1 MEDIFSKRKTLRT
14 IKADTSDYFI
24 PLFHTL
30 AVFLSTKETIIT
42 KRFLEHIMKN
52 LIALTLLLGGSTLL
66 CAQKP
71 AKTPATYKP
80 VKSEMYR
87 KGWIDFNKNGV
98 KDVYEDP
105 SAPLEA
111 RIENLLQ
118 QMTLDE
124 KTCQMVTLYGYK
136 RVLKD
141 DLPTPE
147 WKELLW
153 KDGIGAIDEHLN
165 GFQQWGLPPSD
176 NAYVWP
182 ASRHAWALN
191 EVQRFFVE
199 DTRLGIPVDFTNEGI
214 RGVESYRA
222 TNFPTQLGLG
232 HTWNREL
239 IRQVGLITG
248 REARMLGYTNI
259 YAPILDVGRDQRWGR
274 YEEVYGES
282 PYLVAELG
290 IEMVRG
296 LQHNHQVA
304 ATGKHFAAYS
314 NNKGAREGMARVD
327 PQMSPREVENIHI
340 YPFKRVI
347 REAGMLGVMSSYN
360 DYDGI
365 PVQGSY
371 YWLTTRLRGE
381 MGFRGYVVSD
391 SDAVEYLYTKHG
403 TAKDMKEAVRQSVEA
418 GLNVRC
424 TFRSP
429 DSFVLPLRELVKEG
443 GLSEEVINDRVR
455 DILRVKF
462 LIGLFDAPYQTDLAG
477 ADREVEKEENEA
489 IALQASHESV
499 VLLKN
504 ADELLPL
511 DINSTKKIAVCGPN
525 ANEEGYALTHYGPLA
540 VEVTTVLEGIQEKTK
555 GKAEVLYTKGCDLV
569 DAHWPESEIIDYPL
583 TDDEQAEIDKAVEN
597 ARQAD
602 VAVVVLG
609 GGQRTCGENKS
620 RTSLDLPG
628 RQLQLLQAIQ
638 ATGKPVVLILING
651 RPLSI
656 NWADKFVPA
665 ILEAW
670 YPGSKG
676 GTALADI
683 LFGDYNPGGKLTVTF
698 PKTVGQIPFNFPC
711 KPSSQ
716 IDGGK
721 NPGPTG
727 NMSRI
732 NGALYPFGYGLSYTT
747 FEYSDLDITPRVI
760 TPNESATVRLKVT
773 NTGKRA
779 GDEVVQLYIRDVL
792 SSITTY
798 EKNLAGF
805 QRIHLEP
812 GEAQELSFTIDRKH
826 LELLDADM
834 KWVVEPGDFVLM
846 AGASSEDIRLNGT
859 LTVEDYQTRAKA
871 IEAQKPAKRVSAST
885 NPEDAENVLDEK
897 INTAWQGNKGD
908 YITFALKNGAKVDKV
923 AIAFTRDNNLPA
935 TFEIQLSGGGGQFL
949 TVYSGTVSEYGKL
962 ISYPFKGTTAS
973 DLRIVLNDDRVSIA
987 EVKF

>member
-1 MEDIFSKRKTLRT
+1 
-14 IKADTSDYFI
+14 
-24 PLFHTL
+24 
-30 AVFLSTKETIIT
+30 
-42 KRFLEHIMKN
+42 MKN

-98 KDVYEDP
+98 KDVYEAP

-182 ASRHAWALN
+182 ASRHACALHV
-191 EVQRFFVE
+191 EHRFFVE

-248 REARMLGYTNI
+248 REARMLGYTNV

-290 IEMVRG
+290 SEMERG

-424 TFRSP
+424 TFRLP

-477 ADREVEKEENEA
+477 ADHEVEKEENEA
-489 IALQASHESV
+489 IALLAARESI
-499 VLLKN
+499 VLLIN
-504 ADELLPL
+504 AGELLPL
-511 DINSTKKIAVCGPN
+511 DINSIKKIAVCGPN

-665 ILEAW
+665 TLEAW

-798 EKNLAGF
+798 EMNHAGF

-812 GEAQELSFTIDRKH
+812 GEAQELSFAIDHKH
-826 LELLDADM
+826 LGLRDTDM
-834 KWVVEPGDFVLM
+834 KWVVEPAPLPK
-846 AGASSEDIRLNGT
+846 T
-859 LTVEDYQTRAKA
+859 
-871 IEAQKPAKRVSAST
+871 SA
-885 NPEDAENVLDEK
+885 
-897 INTAWQGNKGD
+897 
-908 YITFALKNGAKVDKV
+908 
-923 AIAFTRDNNLPA
+923 
-935 TFEIQLSGGGGQFL
+935 
-949 TVYSGTVSEYGKL
+949 
-962 ISYPFKGTTAS
+962 
-973 DLRIVLNDDRVSIA
+973 
-987 EVKF
+987 

>member
-1 MEDIFSKRKTLRT
+1 MNKL
-14 IKADTSDYFI
+14 FI
-24 PLFHTL
+24 
-30 AVFLSTKETIIT
+30 A
-42 KRFLEHIMKN
+42 
-52 LIALTLLLGGSTLL
+52 TLLLSGSTFLSG
-66 CAQKP
+66 QTVP
-71 AKTPATYKP
+71 RIPETYKP
-80 VKSEMYR
+80 SKSEMYH

-105 SAPLEA
+105 SAPVEA
-111 RIENLLQ
+111 RIENLLG
-118 QMTLDE
+118 QMTLEE

-136 RVLKD
+136 RVLKN
-141 DLPTPE
+141 DLPTAE
-147 WKELLW
+147 WKQSLW

-176 NAYVWP
+176 NPYVWP

-199 DTRLGIPVDFTNEGI
+199 ETRLGIPTDFTNEGI
-214 RGVESYRA
+214 RGIESFRA

-232 HTWNREL
+232 HTWNRKL
-239 IRQVGLITG
+239 IHQVGLITG
-248 REARMLGYTNI
+248 REARMLGYTNV

-296 LQHNHQVA
+296 LQHNHQVTS
-304 ATGKHFAAYS
+304 TGKHFVAYS

-327 PQMSPREVENIHI
+327 PQMSPREVENVHV
-340 YPFKRVI
+340 YPFRRVI
-347 REAGMLGVMSSYN
+347 QEAGMLGIMSSYN
-360 DYDGI
+360 DYDGFPI
-365 PVQGSY
+365 QGSY

-429 DSFVLPLRELVKEG
+429 ESFVYPLRELVKEG
-443 GLSEEVINDRVR
+443 GLSEELINDRVR

-462 LIGLFDAPYQTDLAG
+462 LVGLFDSPYQTDLAG
-477 ADREVEKEENEA
+477 ADKEVEKAENEA
-489 IALQASHESV
+489 VALQASRESI

-504 ADELLPL
+504 ESELLPL
-511 DINSTKKIAVCGPN
+511 DINQVKRIAVCGPN
-525 ANEEGYALTHYGPLA
+525 ADEEGYALTHYGPLA
-540 VEVTTVLEGIQEKTK
+540 VDVTTVLEGIQAKVE
-555 GKAEVLYTKGCDLV
+555 GRAEVVYTKGCELV
-569 DAHWPESEIIDYPL
+569 DAHWPESELIDYPL
-583 TDDEQAEIDKAVEN
+583 TAEEQAEIDRAVEN
-597 ARQAD
+597 ARQSD

-620 RTSLDLPG
+620 RSSLDLPG
-628 RQLQLLQAIQ
+628 RQLQLLQAVQ

-698 PKTVGQIPFNFPC
+698 PKSVGQIPFNFPY

-716 IDGGK
+716 VDGGQ
-721 NPGPTG
+721 NMGLDG
-727 NMSRI
+727 NMTRV

-747 FEYSDLDITPRVI
+747 FEYSDLEISPKVI
-760 TPNESATVRLKVT
+760 TPNERVQVSLKVT

-779 GDEVVQLYIRDVL
+779 GDEVVQLYTRDVI
-792 SSITTY
+792 SSVTTY

-805 QRIHLEP
+805 ERIHLRP
-812 GEAQELSFTIDRKH
+812 GETQTVTFTLDRKH
-826 LELLDADM
+826 FELLNADM
-834 KWVVEPGDFVLM
+834 KWVVEPGEFSIM
-846 AGASSEDIRLNGT
+846 AGASSEDIRLSGM
-859 LTVEDYQTRAKA
+859 LQVEEYATRLQA
-871 IEAQKPAKRVSAST
+871 IEAQKTQSPVTAST
-885 NPEDAENVLDEK
+885 NPESTSLVLDGKAE
-897 INTAWQGNKGD
+897 TSWQGNKGD
-908 YITFALKNGAKVDKV
+908 YITLSLDNSPHVEKVDITFV
-923 AIAFTRDNNLPA
+923 RENNLPA
-935 TFEIQLSGGGGQFL
+935 EFEIQLSGGGGQFL
-949 TVYSGTVSEYGKL
+949 TVYSGTVSEYGKA
-962 ISYPFKGTTAS
+962 ITYQFKGSTAS
-973 DLRIVLNDDRVSIA
+973 DLRIVLKDDRVGVA
-987 EVKF
+987 EIKL

>member
-1 MEDIFSKRKTLRT
+1 
-14 IKADTSDYFI
+14 
-24 PLFHTL
+24 
-30 AVFLSTKETIIT
+30 
-42 KRFLEHIMKN
+42 MKN

-248 REARMLGYTNI
+248 REARMLGYTNV

-462 LIGLFDAPYQTDLAG
+462 LIGLFDAPYQTDLAD

-489 IALQASHESV
+489 IALQASRESV

-602 VAVVVLG
+602 VAIVVLG

-885 NPEDAENVLDEK
+885 NPEDVENVLDEK

>member
-1 MEDIFSKRKTLRT
+1 
-14 IKADTSDYFI
+14 
-24 PLFHTL
+24 
-30 AVFLSTKETIIT
+30 
-42 KRFLEHIMKN
+42 MKN

-248 REARMLGYTNI
+248 REARMLGYTNV

-555 GKAEVLYTKGCDLV
+555 SKAEVLYTKGCDLV

-620 RTSLDLPG
+620 RTSLALPG

>member
-1 MEDIFSKRKTLRT
+1 
-14 IKADTSDYFI
+14 
-24 PLFHTL
+24 
-30 AVFLSTKETIIT
+30 
-42 KRFLEHIMKN
+42 
-52 LIALTLLLGGSTLL
+52 
-66 CAQKP
+66 
-71 AKTPATYKP
+71 
-80 VKSEMYR
+80 
-87 KGWIDFNKNGV
+87 
-98 KDVYEDP
+98 
-105 SAPLEA
+105 
-111 RIENLLQ
+111 
-118 QMTLDE
+118 
-124 KTCQMVTLYGYK
+124 
-136 RVLKD
+136 
-141 DLPTPE
+141 
-147 WKELLW
+147 
-153 KDGIGAIDEHLN
+153 
-165 GFQQWGLPPSD
+165 
-176 NAYVWP
+176 
-182 ASRHAWALN
+182 
-191 EVQRFFVE
+191 
-199 DTRLGIPVDFTNEGI
+199 
-214 RGVESYRA
+214 
-222 TNFPTQLGLG
+222 
-232 HTWNREL
+232 
-239 IRQVGLITG
+239 
-248 REARMLGYTNI
+248 
-259 YAPILDVGRDQRWGR
+259 
-274 YEEVYGES
+274 
-282 PYLVAELG
+282 
-290 IEMVRG
+290 
-296 LQHNHQVA
+296 
-304 ATGKHFAAYS
+304 
-314 NNKGAREGMARVD
+314 
-327 PQMSPREVENIHI
+327 
-340 YPFKRVI
+340 
-347 REAGMLGVMSSYN
+347 
-360 DYDGI
+360 
-365 PVQGSY
+365 
-371 YWLTTRLRGE
+371 

-403 TAKDMKEAVRQSVEA
+403 TVKDMKEAVRQSVEA

-846 AGASSEDIRLNGT
+846 TGASSEDIRLNGT

>member
-1 MEDIFSKRKTLRT
+1 
-14 IKADTSDYFI
+14 
-24 PLFHTL
+24 
-30 AVFLSTKETIIT
+30 
-42 KRFLEHIMKN
+42 MKN

-248 REARMLGYTNI
+248 REARMLGYTNV

-569 DAHWPESEIIDYPL
+569 DAHWPESEIIDDPL

-871 IEAQKPAKRVSAST
+871 IEAPKPAKRVSAST

-973 DLRIVLNDDRVSIA
+973 DLRIVLNDDRVGVA
-987 EVKF
+987 EVEF

>member
-1 MEDIFSKRKTLRT
+1 
-14 IKADTSDYFI
+14 
-24 PLFHTL
+24 
-30 AVFLSTKETIIT
+30 
-42 KRFLEHIMKN
+42 MKN

-248 REARMLGYTNI
+248 REARMLGYTNV

-443 GLSEEVINDRVR
+443 GLSEDVINDRVR

-846 AGASSEDIRLNGT
+846 TGASSEDIRLNGT

>member
-1 MEDIFSKRKTLRT
+1 
-14 IKADTSDYFI
+14 
-24 PLFHTL
+24 
-30 AVFLSTKETIIT
+30 
-42 KRFLEHIMKN
+42 MKN

-248 REARMLGYTNI
+248 REARMLGYTNV

-403 TAKDMKEAVRQSVEA
+403 TVKDMKEAVRQSVEA

-721 NPGPTG
+721 NLGPTG

-760 TPNESATVRLKVT
+760 TPNESATVHLKVT

-846 AGASSEDIRLNGT
+846 TGASSEDIRLNGT

>member
-1 MEDIFSKRKTLRT
+1 
-14 IKADTSDYFI
+14 
-24 PLFHTL
+24 
-30 AVFLSTKETIIT
+30 
-42 KRFLEHIMKN
+42 MKK
-52 LIALTLLLGGSTLL
+52 LIVATLLLGSGTLL
-66 CAQKP
+66 SAQKTAKIP
-71 AKTPATYKP
+71 AYYKP
-80 VKSEMYR
+80 AKSEMYH
-87 KGWIDFNKNGV
+87 KGWIDFNKNGI
-98 KDVYEDP
+98 KDIYEDP
-105 SAPLEA
+105 AATLDA

-118 QMTLDE
+118 QMTLEE

-141 DLPTPE
+141 ALPTPE
-147 WKELLW
+147 WKQMLW

-176 NAYVWP
+176 NENVWP

-191 EVQRFFVE
+191 EIQRFFVE

-214 RGVESYRA
+214 RGVESYKA

-248 REARMLGYTNI
+248 REARMLGYTNV

-304 ATGKHFAAYS
+304 ATAKHFAAYS

-327 PQMSPREVENIHI
+327 PQMPPREVENIHI

-347 REAGMLGVMSSYN
+347 REAGLLGVMSSYN

-365 PVQGSY
+365 PIQGSY
-371 YWLTTRLRGE
+371 YWLTTRLRKE

-391 SDAVEYLYTKHG
+391 SDAVEYLYTKHN

-477 ADREVEKEENEA
+477 ADDEVEKEANEA
-489 IALQASHESV
+489 VALQASRESI

-504 ADELLPL
+504 TDNTLPL
-511 DINSTKKIAVCGPN
+511 NIDKIKKIAVCGPN
-525 ANEEGYALTHYGPLA
+525 ADEEGYALTHYGPLA
-540 VEVTTVLEGIQEKTK
+540 VEVTTVLEGIREKAQ
-555 GKAEVLYTKGCDLV
+555 GKAEVLYTKGCNLV
-569 DAHWPESEIIDYPL
+569 DAHWPESEIMEYPL
-583 TDDEQAEIDKAVEN
+583 TPDEQTEIDRAAAN

-620 RTSLDLPG
+620 RTSLELPG
-628 RQLQLLQAIQ
+628 HQLKLLQAVQ
-638 ATGKPVVLILING
+638 ATGKPVILILING
-651 RPLSI
+651 RPLSV

-676 GTALADI
+676 GTAVADI

-698 PKTVGQIPFNFPC
+698 PKTVGQIPFNFPY
-711 KPSSQ
+711 KPASQ

-721 NPGPTG
+721 NPGPDG

-747 FEYSDLDITPRVI
+747 FEYSDLEITPKVI
-760 TPNESATVRLKVT
+760 TPNQKATVRLKVM

-779 GDEVVQLYIRDVL
+779 GDEVVQLYTRDIL
-792 SSITTY
+792 SSVTTY

-805 QRIHLEP
+805 ERIHLKP
-812 GEAQELSFTIDRKH
+812 GESKEIVFTLDRKH
-826 LELLDADM
+826 LELLNADM
-834 KWVVEPGDFVLM
+834 KWTVEPGEFAIM
-846 AGASSEDIRLNGT
+846 AGASSEDIRLNGI
-859 LTVEDYQTRAKA
+859 LTVEDYQARLQAL
-871 IEAQKPAKRVSAST
+871 ESQNPVSPVTAST
-885 NPEDAENVLDEK
+885 DMENAPNVLDK
-897 INTAWQGNKGD
+897 QKNTVWQGNKGD
-908 YITFALKNGAKVDKV
+908 YITFALKNGSKINEV
-923 AIAFTRDNNLPA
+923 AIAFKRDNGLPA
-935 TFEIQLSGGGGQFL
+935 EFEIQLSGGGGQFL
-949 TVYSGTVSEYGKL
+949 TVYSGTVSQYGEL

-973 DLRIVLNDDRVSIA
+973 DLRILLNDDRVGIA
-987 EVKF
+987 EVVLKE

>member
-1 MEDIFSKRKTLRT
+1 MKKLIVAALLL
-14 IKADTSDYFI
+14 TS
-24 PLFHTL
+24 
-30 AVFLSTKETIIT
+30 A
-42 KRFLEHIMKN
+42 
-52 LIALTLLLGGSTLL
+52 TLLS
-66 CAQKP
+66 AQKTTKLP
-71 AKTPATYKP
+71 AIYKP

-105 SAPLEA
+105 AATLDA
-111 RIENLLQ
+111 RIEDLLK
-118 QMTLDE
+118 QMTLEE

-141 DLPTPE
+141 ALPTPE
-147 WKELLW
+147 WKQMLW
-153 KDGIGAIDEHLN
+153 KDGVGAIDEHLN

-176 NAYVWP
+176 NENVWP

-191 EVQRFFVE
+191 EVQRFFIE
-199 DTRLGIPVDFTNEGI
+199 DTRLGIPTDFTNEGI
-214 RGVESYRA
+214 RGVESYKA

-239 IRQVGLITG
+239 IHKVGLITG
-248 REARMLGYTNI
+248 REARMLGYTNV

-304 ATGKHFAAYS
+304 ATGKHFVAYS

-347 REAGMLGVMSSYN
+347 QEAGMLGVMSSYN

-365 PVQGSY
+365 PIQGSY
-371 YWLTTRLRGE
+371 YWLMTRLRGE

-418 GLNVRC
+418 GLNMRC

-443 GLSEEVINDRVR
+443 GLSESVINDRVR

-462 LIGLFDAPYQTDLAG
+462 LIGLFDTPYQTDLAG
-477 ADREVEKEENEA
+477 ADREVEKEENETV
-489 IALQASHESV
+489 ALQASRESI

-504 ADELLPL
+504 ANNTLPL
-511 DINSTKKIAVCGPN
+511 NINAVKKIAICGPN
-525 ANEEGYALTHYGPLA
+525 ADEQGYALTHYGPLA
-540 VEVTTVLEGIQEKTK
+540 VEVTTALQGIREKVK

-569 DAHWPESEIIDYPL
+569 DVNWPESEIIGYPL
-583 TDDEQAEIDKAVEN
+583 TTEEQAEIDKAVAN

-620 RTSLDLPG
+620 RSSLDLPG
-628 RQLQLLQAIQ
+628 RQLQLLQAVQ

-651 RPLSI
+651 RPLSV
-656 NWADKFVPA
+656 NWAEKFVPA

-698 PKTVGQIPFNFPC
+698 PKTVGQIPFNFPY

-721 NPGPTG
+721 NPGPDG
-727 NMSRI
+727 NQSRI

-747 FEYSDLDITPRVI
+747 FEYADLEITPKVI
-760 TPNESATVRLKVT
+760 TPNETATVRLKVT
-773 NTGKRA
+773 NTGQRA
-779 GDEVVQLYIRDVL
+779 GDEVVQLYTRDVL

-798 EKNLAGF
+798 EKNLTGF
-805 QRIHLEP
+805 ERVHLQP
-812 GEAQELSFTIDRKH
+812 GETKEVIFTIDRKH
-826 LELLDADM
+826 LELFDASM

-859 LTVEDYQTRAKA
+859 LTVEDYPTRAKTL
-871 IEAQKPAKRVSAST
+871 EAQKTTSPVSAST
-885 NPEDAENVLDEK
+885 NPEDAENVLDGK
-897 INTAWQGNKGD
+897 ISTVWQGNKGD
-908 YITFALKNGAKVDKV
+908 YITFALENGTKVDKV
-923 AIAFTRDNNLPA
+923 SIAFTRDNQLPA
-935 TFEIQLSGGGGQFL
+935 SFEIQLSGGGGQFL
-949 TVYSGTVSEYGKL
+949 TVYSGTVSEFGKL

-973 DLRIVLNDDRVSIA
+973 DLRIVLNDDRVGIA
-987 EVKF
+987 ELRKN

>member
-1 MEDIFSKRKTLRT
+1 
-14 IKADTSDYFI
+14 
-24 PLFHTL
+24 
-30 AVFLSTKETIIT
+30 
-42 KRFLEHIMKN
+42 MKN

-248 REARMLGYTNI
+248 REARMLGYTNV

-555 GKAEVLYTKGCDLV
+555 SKAEVLYTKGCDLV

-602 VAVVVLG
+602 IAVVVLG

-908 YITFALKNGAKVDKV
+908 YITFALKNGTQVDKV
-923 AIAFTRDNNLPA
+923 TIAFTRDNNLPA

>member
-1 MEDIFSKRKTLRT
+1 
-14 IKADTSDYFI
+14 
-24 PLFHTL
+24 
-30 AVFLSTKETIIT
+30 
-42 KRFLEHIMKN
+42 MKN

-248 REARMLGYTNI
+248 REARMLGYTNV

-347 REAGMLGVMSSYN
+347 WEAGMLGVMSSYN

-871 IEAQKPAKRVSAST
+871 IEAPKPAKRVSAST

>member
-1 MEDIFSKRKTLRT
+1 MNKL
-14 IKADTSDYFI
+14 FI
-24 PLFHTL
+24 
-30 AVFLSTKETIIT
+30 A
-42 KRFLEHIMKN
+42 
-52 LIALTLLLGGSTLL
+52 TLLLSGSTFLSG
-66 CAQKP
+66 QTVP
-71 AKTPATYKP
+71 RIPETYKP
-80 VKSEMYR
+80 SKSEMYH

-105 SAPLEA
+105 SAPVEA
-111 RIENLLQ
+111 RIENLLG
-118 QMTLDE
+118 QMTLEE

-141 DLPTPE
+141 DLPTAE
-147 WKELLW
+147 WEQSLW

-176 NAYVWP
+176 NPYVWP

-199 DTRLGIPVDFTNEGI
+199 ETRLGIPTDFTNEGI
-214 RGVESYRA
+214 RGIESFRA

-232 HTWNREL
+232 HTWNRKL
-239 IRQVGLITG
+239 IHQVGLITG
-248 REARMLGYTNI
+248 REARMLGYTNV

-296 LQHNHQVA
+296 LQHNHQVTS
-304 ATGKHFAAYS
+304 TGKHFVAYS

-327 PQMSPREVENIHI
+327 PQMSPREVENVHV
-340 YPFKRVI
+340 YPFRRVI
-347 REAGMLGVMSSYN
+347 QEAGMLGIMSSYN
-360 DYDGI
+360 DYDGFPI
-365 PVQGSY
+365 QGSY

-429 DSFVLPLRELVKEG
+429 ESFVYPLRELVKEG
-443 GLSEEVINDRVR
+443 GLSEELINDRVR

-462 LIGLFDAPYQTDLAG
+462 LVGLFDSPYQTDLAG
-477 ADREVEKEENEA
+477 ADKEVEKAENEA
-489 IALQASHESV
+489 IALQASRESI

-504 ADELLPL
+504 ESELLPL
-511 DINSTKKIAVCGPN
+511 DINQVKRIAVCGPN
-525 ANEEGYALTHYGPLA
+525 ADEEGYALTHYGPLA
-540 VEVTTVLEGIQEKTK
+540 VDVTTVLEGIQAKVE
-555 GKAEVLYTKGCDLV
+555 GRAEVVYTKGCELV
-569 DAHWPESEIIDYPL
+569 DAHWPESELIDYPL
-583 TDDEQAEIDKAVEN
+583 TAEEQAEIDRAVEN
-597 ARQAD
+597 ARQSD

-620 RTSLDLPG
+620 RSSLDLPG
-628 RQLQLLQAIQ
+628 RQLQLLQAVQ

-698 PKTVGQIPFNFPC
+698 PKSVGQIPFNFPC

-716 IDGGK
+716 VDGGQ
-721 NPGPTG
+721 NMGLDG
-727 NMSRI
+727 NMTRV

-747 FEYSDLDITPRVI
+747 FEYSDLEISPKVI
-760 TPNESATVRLKVT
+760 TPNERVQVSLKVT

-779 GDEVVQLYIRDVL
+779 GDEVVQLYTRDVI
-792 SSITTY
+792 SSVTTY

-805 QRIHLEP
+805 ERIHLRP
-812 GEAQELSFTIDRKH
+812 GETQTVTFTLDRKH
-826 LELLDADM
+826 LELLNADM
-834 KWVVEPGDFVLM
+834 KWVVEPGEFSIM
-846 AGASSEDIRLNGT
+846 AGASSEDIRLSGM
-859 LTVEDYQTRAKA
+859 LQVEEYATRLQA
-871 IEAQKPAKRVSAST
+871 IEAQKTQSPVTAST
-885 NPEDAENVLDEK
+885 NPESTSLVLDGKAE
-897 INTAWQGNKGD
+897 TSWQGNKGD
-908 YITFALKNGAKVDKV
+908 YITLSLDNSPHVEKVD
-923 AIAFTRDNNLPA
+923 ITFTRENNLPA
-935 TFEIQLSGGGGQFL
+935 EFEIQLSGGGGQFL
-949 TVYSGTVSEYGKL
+949 TVYSGTVSEYGKA
-962 ISYPFKGTTAS
+962 ITYKFKGSTAS
-973 DLRIVLNDDRVSIA
+973 DLRIVLKDDRVGVA
-987 EVKF
+987 EIKL

>member
-1 MEDIFSKRKTLRT
+1 
-14 IKADTSDYFI
+14 
-24 PLFHTL
+24 
-30 AVFLSTKETIIT
+30 
-42 KRFLEHIMKN
+42 MKK
-52 LIALTLLLGGSTLL
+52 LIVATLLLGSGTLL
-66 CAQKP
+66 SAQKTAKIP
-71 AKTPATYKP
+71 AYYKP
-80 VKSEMYR
+80 AKSEMYH
-87 KGWIDFNKNGV
+87 KGWIDFNKNGI
-98 KDVYEDP
+98 KDIYEDP
-105 SAPLEA
+105 AATLDA

-118 QMTLDE
+118 QMTLEE

-141 DLPTPE
+141 ALPTPE
-147 WKELLW
+147 WKQMLW

-176 NAYVWP
+176 NENVWP

-191 EVQRFFVE
+191 EIQRFFVE

-214 RGVESYRA
+214 RGVESYKA

-248 REARMLGYTNI
+248 REARMLGYTNV

-296 LQHNHQVA
+296 LQHNHQVS
-304 ATGKHFAAYS
+304 ATAKHFAAYS

-327 PQMSPREVENIHI
+327 PQMPPREVENIHI

-347 REAGMLGVMSSYN
+347 REAGLLGVMSSYN

-365 PVQGSY
+365 PIQGSY
-371 YWLTTRLRGE
+371 YWLTTRLRKE

-391 SDAVEYLYTKHG
+391 SDAVEYLYTKHN

-477 ADREVEKEENEA
+477 ADDEVEKEANEA
-489 IALQASHESV
+489 VALQASRESI

-504 ADELLPL
+504 TDNTLPL
-511 DINSTKKIAVCGPN
+511 NIDKIKKIAVCGPN
-525 ANEEGYALTHYGPLA
+525 ADEEGYALTHYGPLA
-540 VEVTTVLEGIQEKTK
+540 VEVTTVLEGIREKAQ
-555 GKAEVLYTKGCDLV
+555 GKAEVLYTKGCNLV
-569 DAHWPESEIIDYPL
+569 DAHWPESEIMEYPL
-583 TDDEQAEIDKAVEN
+583 TPDEQTEIDRAAAN

-620 RTSLDLPG
+620 RTSLELPG
-628 RQLQLLQAIQ
+628 HQLKLLQAVQ
-638 ATGKPVVLILING
+638 ATGKPVILILING
-651 RPLSI
+651 RPLSV

-676 GTALADI
+676 GTAVADI

-698 PKTVGQIPFNFPC
+698 PKTVGQIPFNFPY
-711 KPSSQ
+711 KPASQ

-721 NPGPTG
+721 NPGPDG

-747 FEYSDLDITPRVI
+747 FEYSDLEITPKVI
-760 TPNESATVRLKVT
+760 TPNQKATVRLKVT

-779 GDEVVQLYIRDVL
+779 GDEVVQLYTRDIL
-792 SSITTY
+792 SSVTTY

-805 QRIHLEP
+805 ERIHLKP
-812 GEAQELSFTIDRKH
+812 GESKEIVFTLDRKH
-826 LELLDADM
+826 LELLNADM
-834 KWVVEPGDFVLM
+834 KWTVEPGEFAIM
-846 AGASSEDIRLNGT
+846 AGASSEDIRLNGI
-859 LTVEDYQTRAKA
+859 LTVEDYQARLQAL
-871 IEAQKPAKRVSAST
+871 ESQNPVSPVTAST
-885 NPEDAENVLDEK
+885 DMENAPNVLDK
-897 INTAWQGNKGD
+897 QKNTVWQGNKGD
-908 YITFALKNGAKVDKV
+908 YITFALKNGSKINEV
-923 AIAFTRDNNLPA
+923 AIAFKRDNGLPA
-935 TFEIQLSGGGGQFL
+935 EFEIQLSGGGGQFL
-949 TVYSGTVSEYGKL
+949 TVYSGTVSQYGEL

-973 DLRIVLNDDRVSIA
+973 DLRILLNDDRVGIA
-987 EVKF
+987 EVVLKE

>member
-248 REARMLGYTNI
+248 REARMLGYTNV

-555 GKAEVLYTKGCDLV
+555 SKAEVLYTKGCDLV

-656 NWADKFVPA
+656 NWADRFVPA

>member
-1 MEDIFSKRKTLRT
+1 
-14 IKADTSDYFI
+14 
-24 PLFHTL
+24 
-30 AVFLSTKETIIT
+30 
-42 KRFLEHIMKN
+42 MKN

-248 REARMLGYTNI
+248 REARMLGYTNV

-462 LIGLFDAPYQTDLAG
+462 LIGLFDAPYQTDLVG

-583 TDDEQAEIDKAVEN
+583 TDDEQAEIDKAVKN

-676 GTALADI
+676 GMALADI

>member
-1 MEDIFSKRKTLRT
+1 
-14 IKADTSDYFI
+14 
-24 PLFHTL
+24 
-30 AVFLSTKETIIT
+30 
-42 KRFLEHIMKN
+42 MKN

-248 REARMLGYTNI
+248 REARMLGYTNV

-304 ATGKHFAAYS
+304 ATGKHFVAYS

>member
-1 MEDIFSKRKTLRT
+1 MNKL
-14 IKADTSDYFI
+14 FI
-24 PLFHTL
+24 
-30 AVFLSTKETIIT
+30 A
-42 KRFLEHIMKN
+42 
-52 LIALTLLLGGSTLL
+52 TLLLSGSTFLSG
-66 CAQKP
+66 QTVP
-71 AKTPATYKP
+71 RIPATYKP
-80 VKSEMYR
+80 SKSEMYH
-87 KGWIDFNKNGV
+87 KGWIDFNKNGI

-105 SAPLEA
+105 SAPVEA
-111 RIENLLQ
+111 RIENLLG
-118 QMTLDE
+118 QMTLEE

-141 DLPTPE
+141 DLPTAE
-147 WKELLW
+147 WKQSLW

-176 NAYVWP
+176 NPYVWP

-199 DTRLGIPVDFTNEGI
+199 ETRLGIPTDFTNEGI
-214 RGVESYRA
+214 RGIESFRA

-232 HTWNREL
+232 HTWNRKL

-248 REARMLGYTNI
+248 REARMLGYTNV

-304 ATGKHFAAYS
+304 ATGKHFVAYS

-327 PQMSPREVENIHI
+327 PQMSPREVENVHV
-340 YPFKRVI
+340 YPFRRVI
-347 REAGMLGVMSSYN
+347 QEAGMLGIMSSYN
-360 DYDGI
+360 DYDGFPI
-365 PVQGSY
+365 QGSY

-429 DSFVLPLRELVKEG
+429 ESFVYPLRELVKEG
-443 GLSEEVINDRVR
+443 GLSEELINDRVR

-462 LIGLFDAPYQTDLAG
+462 LVGLFDSPYQTDLAG
-477 ADREVEKEENEA
+477 ADKEVEKAENEA
-489 IALQASHESV
+489 VALQASRESI

-504 ADELLPL
+504 ESELLPL
-511 DINSTKKIAVCGPN
+511 DINQIKRIAVCGPN
-525 ANEEGYALTHYGPLA
+525 ADEEGYALTHYGPLA
-540 VEVTTVLEGIQEKTK
+540 VDVTTVLEGIQAKVE
-555 GKAEVLYTKGCDLV
+555 GRAEVVYTKGCELV
-569 DAHWPESEIIDYPL
+569 DAHWPESELIDYPL
-583 TDDEQAEIDKAVEN
+583 TAEEQAEIDRAVEN
-597 ARQAD
+597 ARQSD

-620 RTSLDLPG
+620 RSSLDLPG
-628 RQLQLLQAIQ
+628 RQLQLLQAVQ

-698 PKTVGQIPFNFPC
+698 PKSVGQIPFNFPC

-716 IDGGK
+716 VDGGQ
-721 NPGPTG
+721 NMGPDG
-727 NMSRI
+727 NMTRA

-747 FEYSDLDITPRVI
+747 FEYSDLEISPKVI
-760 TPNESATVRLKVT
+760 TPNERVQVSLKVT

-779 GDEVVQLYIRDVL
+779 GDEVVQLYTRDVI
-792 SSITTY
+792 SSVTTY

-805 QRIHLEP
+805 ERIHLRP
-812 GEAQELSFTIDRKH
+812 GETKTVTFTLDRKH
-826 LELLDADM
+826 FELLNADM
-834 KWVVEPGDFVLM
+834 KWVVEPGEFSIM
-846 AGASSEDIRLNGT
+846 AGASSEDIRLSGM
-859 LTVEDYQTRAKA
+859 LQVEEYATRLQA
-871 IEAQKPAKRVSAST
+871 IEAQKPQSPVTAST
-885 NPEDAENVLDEK
+885 NPESTSLVLDGK
-897 INTAWQGNKGD
+897 ADTSWQGNKGD
-908 YITFALKNGAKVDKV
+908 YITLSLDNSPHVEKVDITFV
-923 AIAFTRDNNLPA
+923 RENNLPA
-935 TFEIQLSGGGGQFL
+935 EFEIQLSGGGGQFL
-949 TVYSGTVSEYGKL
+949 TVYSGTVSEYGKA
-962 ISYPFKGTTAS
+962 ITYKFKGSTAS
-973 DLRIVLNDDRVSIA
+973 DLRIVLKDDRVGVA
-987 EVKF
+987 EIKL

>member
-1 MEDIFSKRKTLRT
+1 MRK
-14 IKADTSDYFI
+14 
-24 PLFHTL
+24 
-30 AVFLSTKETIIT
+30 
-42 KRFLEHIMKN
+42 
-52 LIALTLLLGGSTLL
+52 LIVATLLAGSSAFPSALP
-66 CAQKP
+66 AQKP
-71 AKTPATYKP
+71 MKIPTTYKP
-80 VKSEMYR
+80 AKSEMYR

-248 REARMLGYTNI
+248 REARMLGYTNV

-555 GKAEVLYTKGCDLV
+555 SKAEVLYTKGCDLV

-760 TPNESATVRLKVT
+760 TPNESATVHLKVT

-805 QRIHLEP
+805 QRIHLQP
-812 GEAQELSFTIDRKH
+812 GETQELSFTIDRKH

-897 INTAWQGNKGD
+897 INTVWQGNKED

-973 DLRIVLNDDRVSIA
+973 DLRIVLNDDRVGIA

>member
-1 MEDIFSKRKTLRT
+1 
-14 IKADTSDYFI
+14 
-24 PLFHTL
+24 
-30 AVFLSTKETIIT
+30 
-42 KRFLEHIMKN
+42 MKK
-52 LIALTLLLGGSTLL
+52 LIVATLLLGSGTLL
-66 CAQKP
+66 SAQKTAKIP
-71 AKTPATYKP
+71 AYYKP
-80 VKSEMYR
+80 AKSEMYH
-87 KGWIDFNKNGV
+87 KGWIDFNKNGI
-98 KDVYEDP
+98 KDIYEDP
-105 SAPLEA
+105 AATLDA

-118 QMTLDE
+118 QMTLEE

-141 DLPTPE
+141 ALPTPE
-147 WKELLW
+147 WKQMLW

-176 NAYVWP
+176 NENIWP

-191 EVQRFFVE
+191 EIQRFFVE

-214 RGVESYRA
+214 RGVESYKA

-248 REARMLGYTNI
+248 REARMLGYTNV

-304 ATGKHFAAYS
+304 ATAKHFAAYS

-327 PQMSPREVENIHI
+327 PQMPPREVENIHI

-347 REAGMLGVMSSYN
+347 REAGLLGVMSSYN

-365 PVQGSY
+365 PIQGSY
-371 YWLTTRLRGE
+371 YWLTTRLRKE

-391 SDAVEYLYTKHG
+391 SDAVEYLYTKHN

-477 ADREVEKEENEA
+477 ADDEVENEA
-489 IALQASHESV
+489 NEAVALQASRESI

-504 ADELLPL
+504 TDNTLPL
-511 DINSTKKIAVCGPN
+511 NIDKIKKIAVCGPN
-525 ANEEGYALTHYGPLA
+525 ADEEGYALTHYGPLA
-540 VEVTTVLEGIQEKTK
+540 VEVTTVLEGIREKAQ

-569 DAHWPESEIIDYPL
+569 DAHWPESEIMEYPL
-583 TDDEQAEIDKAVEN
+583 TPDEQAEIDRAAAN

-620 RTSLDLPG
+620 RTSLELPG
-628 RQLQLLQAIQ
+628 HQLKLLQAVQ
-638 ATGKPVVLILING
+638 ATGKPVILILING
-651 RPLSI
+651 RPLSV

-676 GTALADI
+676 GTAVADI

-698 PKTVGQIPFNFPC
+698 PKTVGQIPFNFPY
-711 KPSSQ
+711 KPASQ

-721 NPGPTG
+721 NPGPDG

-747 FEYSDLDITPRVI
+747 FEYSDLEITPKVI
-760 TPNESATVRLKVT
+760 TPNQKATVRLKVT

-779 GDEVVQLYIRDVL
+779 GDKVVQLYTRDIL
-792 SSITTY
+792 SSVTTY

-805 QRIHLEP
+805 ERIHLKP
-812 GEAQELSFTIDRKH
+812 GESKEIVFTLDRKH
-826 LELLDADM
+826 LELLNADM
-834 KWVVEPGDFVLM
+834 KWTVEPGEFAIM
-846 AGASSEDIRLNGT
+846 AGASSEDIRLNGI
-859 LTVEDYQTRAKA
+859 LTVEDYQARLQAL
-871 IEAQKPAKRVSAST
+871 ESQNPVSPVTAST
-885 NPEDAENVLDEK
+885 DMENAPNVLDK
-897 INTAWQGNKGD
+897 QKNTVWQGNKGD
-908 YITFALKNGAKVDKV
+908 YITFALKNGSKINEV
-923 AIAFTRDNNLPA
+923 AIAFKRDNGLPA
-935 TFEIQLSGGGGQFL
+935 EFEIQLSGGGGQFL
-949 TVYSGTVSEYGKL
+949 TVYSGTVSQYGEL

-973 DLRIVLNDDRVSIA
+973 DLRILLNDDRVGIA
-987 EVKF
+987 EVVLKE

>member
-1 MEDIFSKRKTLRT
+1 
-14 IKADTSDYFI
+14 
-24 PLFHTL
+24 
-30 AVFLSTKETIIT
+30 
-42 KRFLEHIMKN
+42 MKN

-248 REARMLGYTNI
+248 REARMLGYTNV

-555 GKAEVLYTKGCDLV
+555 SKAEVLYTKGCDLV

-602 VAVVVLG
+602 VAIVVLG